1 MKTVCRENSCTGCM
15 ACVDACGKNA
25 VKIVDSL
32 RAYNAVIDESQCIN
46 CNACIRVCP
55 QNNKAQFNAPVQWYQ
70 GWANENSIREKS
82 SSGGIASAISI
93 NFVKSGGYVCSC
105 VYEKG
110 RFVFRIT
117 DNINELRNFTGS
129 KYVKSNPEGIYK
141 SIKKLLTQGKKVLFI
156 GLPCQ
161 VAAVK
166 SFTGERYSKEL
177 YTVDLI
183 CHGSPSPELLEKF
196 LKDYDYSLNNAESIS
211 FRKKTDFRL
220 SVSPIVENLKGIQ
233 DPYTFAFIKGLDY
246 TENCYSCPYA
256 QKSRVGDI
264 TLGDAW
270 GSDLP
275 EEEQNAG
282 ISLVLVQNDKGRTL
296 LDNVTLLDIDF
307 DKAAEANHQLRHPS
321 DIPRE
326 RELFFSLIN
335 DRKSFSY
342 AFSRCYPKFYIKQ
355 RIKRLLIKLKIK
367 KL

>member
-15 ACVDACGKNA
+15 TCVDACGKNA

-141 SIKKLLTQGKKVLFI
+141 CIKKLLTQGKKVLFI

-183 CHGSPSPELLEKF
+183 CHGSPSPELLKKF
-196 LKDYDYSLNNAESIS
+196 LKDYDYSLNNAESI
-211 FRKKTDFRL
+211 L
-220 SVSPIVENLKGIQ
+220 Q

-335 DRKSFSY
+335 DGKSFSY

>member
-32 RAYNAVIDESQCIN
+32 RAYNAVIDEQMCIN

-55 QNNKAQFNAPVQWYQ
+55 QNNKAQLNAPVQWYQ
-70 GWANENSIREKS
+70 GWAKENSIREKS
-82 SSGGIASAISI
+82 SSGGIASAISV

-117 DNINELRNFTGS
+117 DNINELRDFTGS

-141 SIKKLLTQGKKVLFI
+141 CIKKLLIEGKKVLFI

-196 LKDYDYSLNNAESIS
+196 LKDYDYSLNNAESVS
-211 FRKKTDFRL
+211 FRKKRISDCLYLRL
-220 SVSPIVENLKGIQ
+220 
-233 DPYTFAFIKGLDY
+233 
-246 TENCYSCPYA
+246 
-256 QKSRVGDI
+256 
-264 TLGDAW
+264 W
-270 GSDLP
+270 
-275 EEEQNAG
+275 
-282 ISLVLVQNDKGRTL
+282 
-296 LDNVTLLDIDF
+296 
-307 DKAAEANHQLRHPS
+307 
-321 DIPRE
+321 
-326 RELFFSLIN
+326 
-335 DRKSFSY
+335 
-342 AFSRCYPKFYIKQ
+342 
-355 RIKRLLIKLKIK
+355 KI
-367 KL
+367 